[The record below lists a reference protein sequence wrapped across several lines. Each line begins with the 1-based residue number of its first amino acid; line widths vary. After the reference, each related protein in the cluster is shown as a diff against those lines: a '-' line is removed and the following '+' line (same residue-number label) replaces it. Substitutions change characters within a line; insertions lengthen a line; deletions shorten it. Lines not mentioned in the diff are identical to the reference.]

1 MPSKR
6 KLEQLKKARAASV
19 QSFKKRKLEASSLPN
34 SAQLLIDDDKPN
46 TSDTIDTEAEFGAPV
61 GNEGVN
67 EGYEASEER
76 GHYHAEELGFEART
90 EGAAKLESCPKEI
103 KWNREG
109 GTKLRGVYGKGS
121 RSTRKRQ
128 KKSARELELGAS
140 KTYKLGVLWQAHADQ
155 VTIFAPNTSEGLH
168 IPFHLQ
174 NDAEQDMNLAMKRTV
189 SKNVPLT
196 KDDPLREA
204 RDVGL
209 FSESRTAHQ
218 PSIVGTE
225 PGLIPGEGW
234 GTRNHEGNELQRR
247 CDDPATLP

>member
-6 KLEQLKKARAASV
+6 KLEQLKKARVASV
-19 QSFKKRKLEASSLPN
+19 KSFKKRKLEASSLPN
-34 SAQLLIDDDKPN
+34 SAQLLIDDYKPN

-76 GHYHAEELGFEART
+76 GHYDAEEPGFEART
-90 EGAAKLESCPKEI
+90 EGAAKLESRPKEI
-103 KWNREG
+103 KWTREG
-109 GTKLRGVYGKGS
+109 GTKLRGVNEKES

-155 VTIFAPNTSEGLH
+155 VTISAPNTSEGLH

-174 NDAEQDMNLAMKRTV
+174 NDAEQDVNLAMKRTV

-196 KDDPLREA
+196 KDELGSPLREA

-218 PSIVGTE
+218 P
-225 PGLIPGEGW
+225 
-234 GTRNHEGNELQRR
+234 
-247 CDDPATLP
+247 

>member
-76 GHYHAEELGFEART
+76 GHYHAEEPGFEART

-103 KWNREG
+103 K
-109 GTKLRGVYGKGS
+109 
-121 RSTRKRQ
+121 
-128 KKSARELELGAS
+128 
-140 KTYKLGVLWQAHADQ
+140 
-155 VTIFAPNTSEGLH
+155 
-168 IPFHLQ
+168 
-174 NDAEQDMNLAMKRTV
+174 
-189 SKNVPLT
+189 
-196 KDDPLREA
+196 
-204 RDVGL
+204 
-209 FSESRTAHQ
+209 
-218 PSIVGTE
+218 
-225 PGLIPGEGW
+225 
-234 GTRNHEGNELQRR
+234 
-247 CDDPATLP
+247 